1 MRRTST
7 YVASQIDGAT
17 KNIANHFSSIYSK
30 LYNSAKDNDE
40 SKDIT
45 EKVEN
50 LITPYKITDVE
61 AVTANIIKNS
71 AQKLKP
77 GKSDPSFSFL
87 SDCIKNGPEVLYAVL
102 ARMYQGFMIHAHITK
117 GLLISTLVPIVKDPM
132 SSINLNKN
140 YRSVCLASLAIKL
153 LDWII
158 ILLSKDTLGLDE
170 LQFAYQEDC
179 LTTMCTWAA

>member
-1 MRRTST
+1 MRRTSIT
-7 YVASQIDGAT
+7 VASQIDGET
-17 KNIANHFSSIYSK
+17 KNNANHFTSIYSK

-40 SKDIT
+40 SKEIT

-50 LITPYKITDVE
+50 LITPDKITDVE
-61 AVTANIIKNS
+61 AVTANIIKKA

-77 GKSDPSFSFL
+77 RKSDPSFSFS
-87 SDCIKNGPEVLYAVL
+87 SDCIKNGPEVLYTVL

-132 SSINLNKN
+132 SSINLIKN

-158 ILLSKDTLGLDE
+158 ILLSKDTLGLDK
-170 LQFAYQEDC
+170 LKFAYQ
-179 LTTMCTWAA
+179 